1 MSQYCSNIGDK
12 YQIKFGGV
20 RKLVPNLGNKSKY
33 VVQYKNLQLYLSL
46 EVKLTKVHRVLKFKQ
61 SDWLKNMLILI
72 QKKVNSFEK
81 DLIKLMIN
89 SVYDKT
95 MYNLWKRMNVW
106 LVNSAKHYTKYTSKL
121 SFVS

>member
-1 MSQYCSNIGDK
+1 MLSQYCSNIGDK
-12 YQIKFGGV
+12 YQIKFGRA

-95 MYNLWKRMNVW
+95 M
-106 LVNSAKHYTKYTSKL
+106 
-121 SFVS
+121 

>member
-1 MSQYCSNIGDK
+1 MMMIFIQKVDILLLADALKSLLIRAQNVM
-12 YQIKFGGV
+12 YQI
-20 RKLVPNLGNKSKY
+20 LKSKY

-95 MYNLWKRMNVW
+95 M
-106 LVNSAKHYTKYTSKL
+106 
-121 SFVS
+121 

>member
-1 MSQYCSNIGDK
+1 MLSQYCSNTGDK

-46 EVKLTKVHRVLKFKQ
+46 EMKLTKVHRVLKFKQ

-95 MYNLWKRMNVW
+95 MQNL
-106 LVNSAKHYTKYTSKL
+106 
-121 SFVS
+121 

>member
-72 QKKVNSFEK
+72 QKKLIVLKKILLNWWLIVFMIKQCKICEK
-81 DLIKLMIN
+81 EWMFDWLIVLNIILN
-89 SVYDKT
+89 I
-95 MYNLWKRMNVW
+95 
-106 LVNSAKHYTKYTSKL
+106 LVN
-121 SFVS
+121 

>member
-1 MSQYCSNIGDK
+1 MLSQYCSNIGDK

-20 RKLVPNLGNKSKY
+20 RKLVPNLGNKRKY

-95 MYNLWKRMNVW
+95 M
-106 LVNSAKHYTKYTSKL
+106 
-121 SFVS
+121 